1 MGRRARIKMLVDT
14 QDPFFDNY
22 EQELLA
28 AHAIIDKCKMI
39 ADNKVTITLDKEF
52 LQKMLTSH
60 IHQIRNL

>member
-1 MGRRARIKMLVDT
+1 MLVDT